1 METITIFIDAEYLL
15 QSLRGLKDSEKSIPK
30 DNFDFAKFI
39 DFLLNGRK
47 INSVYYYTARLDKN
61 ENPKTFDE
69 QTEFLNNIKNSLNA
83 YNVNI
88 RLGQMIKTK
97 IKNQSTWNKYRKAE
111 KKKDTYTWIQKGVD
125 TRIVLDMCKYAY
137 TDNAENNACAILV
150 SGDEDFEDILAFLKE
165 KNFSVELFTFD
176 RRRSRPSK
184 SLIRVVDKHI
194 TLNKQILVE
203 NKIVACKE
211 K

>member
-15 QSLRGLKDSEKSIPK
+15 QSLRELKDSEKSIPK

-97 IKNQSTWNKYRKAE
+97 LKIKALGINTEKRKR
-111 KKKDTYTWIQKGVD
+111 KR
-125 TRIVLDMCKYAY
+125 TRIRGYKKAL
-137 TDNAENNACAILV
+137 TQ
-150 SGDEDFEDILAFLKE
+150 
-165 KNFSVELFTFD
+165 ELFWICANMPIPTMQKITPVPFSF
-176 RRRSRPSK
+176 RETKILKISWRS
-184 SLIRVVDKHI
+184 
-194 TLNKQILVE
+194 
-203 NKIVACKE
+203 
-211 K
+211 

>member
-15 QSLRGLKDSEKSIPK
+15 QSLRELKDSEKSIPK

-97 IKNQSTWNKYRKAE
+97 IKNQSTWNKYRKAGRRRHARMQRQQRHSQQ
-111 KKKDTYTWIQKGVD
+111 KKKSRRRNHSKNYHKSAVSRKSTLSKPKRNTNYSKRRKN
-125 TRIVLDMCKYAY
+125 TR
-137 TDNAENNACAILV
+137 E
-150 SGDEDFEDILAFLKE
+150 SFG
-165 KNFSVELFTFD
+165 KNFFD
-176 RRRSRPSK
+176 F
-184 SLIRVVDKHI
+184 
-194 TLNKQILVE
+194 
-203 NKIVACKE
+203 
-211 K
+211 